1 MKMFFAVFF
10 GAFCAI
16 MAAAATLYFIKEYHD
31 TESAR
36 QILRETAT
44 ASERLNTTYGAR
56 PAQPRS
62 ETVPNDSSA
71 ELRDELML
79 VKAVTIKTADGDF
92 TIPAG
97 KTVHTVHEKA
107 APGTVHINYEGYTF
121 AIPLSAVAPDS
132 Q

>member
-16 MAAAATLYFIKEYHD
+16 MAAAATLFFIKEYQD
-31 TESAR
+31 GESAR
-36 QILRETAT
+36 QFLRETTRA
-44 ASERLNTTYGAR
+44 AERIDTTHGAIQ
-56 PAQPRS
+56 AQPRS
-62 ETVPNDSSA
+62 ATVPNDTSA
-71 ELRDELML
+71 ELRDELTL
-79 VKAVTIKTADGDF
+79 VKAVIIKTKDGDF

-97 KTVHTVHEKA
+97 KTVHTVHEKT

-121 AIPLSAVAPDS
+121 AIPVSAVAPES